1 MTNMEQELG
10 VRVANPDLNIQI
22 AGQTFAD
29 LVLWLHMH
37 NQKLD
42 KVLDVLRQ
50 ENPHGDNE
58 RLAAV
63 QSALQWLINTTKIA
77 LASHLR
83 WAGEQGLSLEIVPKP
98 GDLH

>member
-1 MTNMEQELG
+1 MGNMEPELG
-10 VRVANPDLNIQI
+10 VRVANPDQNIQI

-29 LVLWLHMH
+29 SVLWLHMQ

-63 QSALQWLINTTKIA
+63 QSALQWLTNTTKIV
-77 LASHLR
+77 LDEHLR
-83 WAGEQGLSLEIVPKP
+83 WAREQGLRFEIVPKS